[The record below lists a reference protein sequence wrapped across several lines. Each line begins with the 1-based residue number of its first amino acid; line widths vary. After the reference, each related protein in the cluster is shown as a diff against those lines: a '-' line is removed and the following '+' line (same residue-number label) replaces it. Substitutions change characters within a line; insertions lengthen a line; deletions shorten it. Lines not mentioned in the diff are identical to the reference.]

1 MMVTHRAI
9 RQDLRRLGACLGE
22 LASEGVPAARAG
34 AVCRYTA
41 ALLTEIRTHQQ
52 GEDEVLWPV
61 IAATAGPAVD
71 LAPLTDDHQA
81 IEVAADKASRA
92 LGRVGAEPAAFG
104 GLRTLVAAL
113 SCMLEEHIADEEA
126 QVVPAM
132 RRYLTVGA
140 FLWCEKQIW
149 RKAPLRDRMFTVPWL
164 ARHAQPQELRGLLA
178 PGGFLARPLLAATWP
193 GYRRLERQ
201 AFGSGQQEE
210 SVAGEV
216 TGLRGQNAVLRR
228 ARQQK
233 ASEGE

>member
-1 MMVTHRAI
+1 MMVAHRAI

-22 LASEGVPAARAG
+22 LASDGVPAARAG

-52 GEDEVLWPV
+52 GEDEILWPV
-61 IAATAGPAVD
+61 IGATAGPAVD

-81 IEVAADKASRA
+81 IEAAAGKASRA
-92 LGRVGAEPAAFG
+92 LGRAGAEPAALG
-104 GLRTLVAAL
+104 GLRSAVAAL
-113 SCMLEEHIADEEA
+113 SCMLDEHIADEEA

-132 RRYLTVGA
+132 RRYLTAGA

-149 RKAPLRDRMFTVPWL
+149 RKPPLRDRVFTVPWL

-178 PGGFLARPLLAATWP
+178 PGGYPARLLLAAGQP

-201 AFGSGQQEE
+201 AFGSGNQEE
-210 SVAGEV
+210 FSAGAV
-216 TGLRGQNAVLRR
+216 TGLRGQIAMFRR
-228 ARQQK
+228 ARPQK